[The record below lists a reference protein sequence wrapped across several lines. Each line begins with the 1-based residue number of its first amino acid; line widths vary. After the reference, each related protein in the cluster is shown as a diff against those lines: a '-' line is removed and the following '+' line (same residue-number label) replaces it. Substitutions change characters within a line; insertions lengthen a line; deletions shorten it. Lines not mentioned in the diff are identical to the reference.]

1 MANSGV
7 YEQVGLSGGTPGR
20 PNGRATLAGSAS
32 VREDLVT
39 VLFGAC
45 LIGGAMADGWA
56 HVNIVE
62 TLEGFFTPWHGLL
75 YAGFTAT
82 AVWTFWLA
90 YQRRGRTPMWWR
102 HGWPAGY
109 RLGAVG
115 VLIFFAGG
123 LGDMLWHETLGVEV
137 GLDAA
142 FSPTH
147 MLIDVGATLL
157 VTSPL
162 RSWWATRAG
171 GWRAVTGVAS
181 MTLGAMAPT
190 ILLTHSS
197 AFITRAPTMSYY
209 PDVFERGQGGSQLPA
224 IAGVDAYL
232 VTTLVLAI
240 PLLLSHRRRATPG
253 AATAVVAGVALFS
266 MVMFE
271 FPAPQA
277 TAALAAVGGAAVA
290 DVILVRLDA
299 VRGPEAAFRLPIAGA
314 VFPALVWSGHLLGL
328 QTTEGLGWSPEVWT
342 GIVTLTA
349 ILGALLGGLAARPAR
364 YDEPDRQVAGAAQ
377 VPAD

>member
-1 MANSGV
+1 MAVTSSGLH
-7 YEQVGLSGGTPGR
+7 EQVGSSGDAFRTR
-20 PNGRATLAGSAS
+20 DGRAAVAEPAS
-32 VREDLVT
+32 TREDLVT

-45 LIGGAMADGWA
+45 LVAGAMADGWA
-56 HVNIVE
+56 HVNIIE

-75 YAGFTAT
+75 YGGFAAT
-82 AVWTFWLA
+82 AGWTFWLA
-90 YQRRGRTPMWWR
+90 YQRRRSAPLWWR

-109 RLGAVG
+109 RLGAIG

-123 LGDMLWHETLGVEV
+123 LGDMIWHETLGIEV

-147 MLIDVGATLL
+147 MLIDLGATLL

-162 RSWWATRAG
+162 RSWWATRAS

-181 MTLGAMAPT
+181 LTLGAMAPT

-197 AFITRAPTMSYY
+197 AFITRAPTEPYDPELFQS
-209 PDVFERGQGGSQLPA
+209 GSQLAA

-232 VTTLVLAI
+232 VTTLLLAI
-240 PLLLSHRRRATPG
+240 PLLLSHRRRAAPG
-253 AATAVVAGVALFS
+253 AATAVVAGVALFC

-277 TAALAAVGGAAVA
+277 TAALTAVAGAAVA
-290 DVILVRLDA
+290 DVILLRLDA
-299 VRGPEAAFRLPIAGA
+299 VRGPDAPLRLPIAGA
-314 VFPALVWSGHLLGL
+314 VFAALVWSGHLLGL
-328 QTTEGLGWSPEVWT
+328 QTMQGLGWSPEVWT
-342 GIVTLTA
+342 GVVTLTA
-349 ILGALLGGLAARPAR
+349 ILGALLGGLAARPAS
-364 YDEPDRQVAGAAQ
+364 YDEPTGRPVQPDP
-377 VPAD
+377 VPGG